1 MEKLLT
7 RSRRLVAQAATSFI
21 RNPGNKITWDWRL
34 TGILGARGTGKTTL
48 FLQQLAT
55 RFGNEEA
62 VYVTLDDIYFTDNRL
77 IDFIEAFR
85 STGGKYFFIDEV
97 HKYPTWAR
105 ELKNAYDYYPELFIF
120 FTGSSAIEILR
131 QDVDLSRRAVIYEL
145 PGLSFREYL
154 LMRHNLSWEPLAL
167 TDIVQ
172 QHTTLAL
179 NMTASFRPLQYFSDY
194 LKTGYY
200 PFFLENENYYHER
213 LERTIRLVIDTDL
226 SFIEGYDPKNAQKI
240 YQLLYILATNT
251 PFKPNVTKLSEK
263 IGISRA
269 TLVQYLHFLEK
280 TRLISSLTSVGKRI
294 STLQKPDKIYLN
306 NTNLAQALAPQQIDV
321 GSQRETFFL
330 NQVRVNHPVSL
341 PARGDFYVGNQMT
354 FEVGGKG
361 KNTRQIAEVAD
372 SYVVADDLEV
382 GYQNI
387 IPLWLFGF
395 LY

>member
-1 MEKLLT
+1 MEKLLI
-7 RSRRLVAQAATSFI
+7 RSRRLVTQVATSFI
-21 RNPGNKITWDWRL
+21 RNPGNKIAWDWRL

-55 RFGNEEA
+55 RFNPEEA

-85 STGGKYFFIDEV
+85 NVGGKYFFIDEV

-131 QDVDLSRRAVIYEL
+131 QDVDLSRRAVVYEL

-154 LMRHNLSWEPLAL
+154 LMRHDLVWEPLTL
-167 TDIVQ
+167 QDIVQ
-172 QHTTLAL
+172 DHTSLAL
-179 NMTASFRPLQYFSDY
+179 DATSSFRPLKYFKDY

-200 PFFLENENYYHER
+200 PFFLENEKYYHER

-226 SFIEGYDPKNAQKI
+226 NFIEGYDPKNAQKI

-280 TRLISSLTSVGKRI
+280 TRLINSLVSVGKSI

-306 NTNLAQALAPQQIDV
+306 NTNLAHALAPEQIDV

-330 NQVRVNHPVSL
+330 SQIKVNHPVSL
-341 PARGDFYVGNQMT
+341 PAHGDFYVDDQFT

-361 KNTRQIAEVAD
+361 KNRRQIAEITD

-382 GYQNI
+382 GHRNK

>member
-1 MEKLLT
+1 MEKLLI
-7 RSRRLVAQAATSFI
+7 RSRRLVTQVATSFI
-21 RNPGNKITWDWRL
+21 RNPGNKIAWDWRL

-55 RFGNEEA
+55 RFSPEEA
-62 VYVTLDDIYFTDNRL
+62 VYITLDDIYFTDNRL

-85 STGGKYFFIDEV
+85 NVGGKYFFIDEV

-131 QDVDLSRRAVIYEL
+131 QDVDLSRRAVVYEL

-154 LMRHNLSWEPLAL
+154 LMRHDLAWEPLTL
-167 TDIVQ
+167 QDVVQ
-172 QHTTLAL
+172 DHTSLAL
-179 NMTASFRPLQYFSDY
+179 DVTSSFRPLKYFKDY

-200 PFFLENENYYHER
+200 PFFLENEKYYHER

-226 SFIEGYDPKNAQKI
+226 NFIEGYDPKNARKI

-280 TRLISSLTSVGKRI
+280 TRLINSLVSVGKSI

-306 NTNLAQALAPQQIDV
+306 NTNLAHALAPEQIDV
-321 GSQRETFFL
+321 GAQRETFFL
-330 NQVRVNHPVSL
+330 SQIKVNHPVSL
-341 PARGDFYVGNQMT
+341 PAHGDFYVDDQFT

-361 KNTRQIAEVAD
+361 KNRRQIAEITD

-382 GYQNI
+382 GHRNK

>member
-1 MEKLLT
+1 MT
-7 RSRRLVAQAATSFI
+7 RSHRLVAQAATSFI

-55 RFGNEEA
+55 RFSSEEA
-62 VYVTLDDIYFTDNRL
+62 VYITLDDIYFTNNRL

-85 STGGKYFFIDEV
+85 NVGGKYFFIDEV

-131 QDVDLSRRAVIYEL
+131 QDVDLSRRAVVYEL

-167 TDIVQ
+167 EEITQ
-172 QHTTLAL
+172 EHAPLAL
-179 NMTASFRPLQYFSDY
+179 EMTTSFRPFQYFKDY
-194 LKTGYY
+194 LDIGYY
-200 PFFLENENYYHER
+200 PFFLENEKYYHER
-213 LERTIRLVIDTDL
+213 LEKTIRLVIDTDL
-226 SFIEGYDPKNAQKI
+226 NFIDGYDPKNAQKI
-240 YQLLYILATNT
+240 YQLLYILATNA

-280 TRLISSLTSVGKRI
+280 TRLINSLVSVGRSI

-306 NTNLAQALAPQQIDV
+306 NTNLAHALAPEQIDV

-330 NQVRVNHPVSL
+330 SQIKVDHPVSL
-341 PARGDFYVGNQMT
+341 PAHGDFYVDDQFT

-361 KNTRQIAEVAD
+361 KNRRRIAEVAD

-382 GYQNI
+382 GHRNK

>member
-1 MEKLLT
+1 M
-7 RSRRLVAQAATSFI
+7 
-21 RNPGNKITWDWRL
+21 
-34 TGILGARGTGKTTL
+34 GILGARGTGKTTL

-55 RFGNEEA
+55 RFNPEEA
-62 VYVTLDDIYFTDNRL
+62 VYITLDDIYFTDNRL

-85 STGGKYFFIDEV
+85 NAGGKYFFIDEV

-131 QDVDLSRRAVIYEL
+131 QDVDLSRRAVVYEL

-154 LMRHNLSWEPLAL
+154 LMRHDLVWEPLTL
-167 TDIVQ
+167 QDIVQ
-172 QHTTLAL
+172 DHTSLAL
-179 NMTASFRPLQYFSDY
+179 DVTSSFRPLKYFKDY

-200 PFFLENENYYHER
+200 PFFLENEKYYHER

-226 SFIEGYDPKNAQKI
+226 NFIEGYDPKNAQKI

-280 TRLISSLTSVGKRI
+280 TRLINSLVSVGKSI

-306 NTNLAQALAPQQIDV
+306 NTNLAHALAPEQIDV

-330 NQVRVNHPVSL
+330 GQIKVNHPVSL
-341 PARGDFYVGNQMT
+341 PAHGDFYVDDQFT

-361 KNTRQIAEVAD
+361 KNRRQIAEVAD

-382 GYQNI
+382 GYQNK

>member
-1 MEKLLT
+1 MEKLLV
-7 RSRRLVAQAATSFI
+7 RSQKLVAQVATSFI
-21 RNPGNKITWDWRL
+21 RNPGNKIAWDWRL

-55 RFGNEEA
+55 RFSPEEA

-85 STGGKYFFIDEV
+85 NIGGKYFFIDEV

-131 QDVDLSRRAVIYEL
+131 QDVDLSRRAVVYEL

-154 LMRHNLSWEPLAL
+154 LMRYDLSWEPINLK
-167 TDIVQ
+167 DIVQ
-172 QHTTLAL
+172 EHTTLAL
-179 NMTASFRPLQYFSDY
+179 DITSSFRPLQYFKDY
-194 LKTGYY
+194 LKMGHY
-200 PFFLENENYYHER
+200 PFFLENEKYYHER

-226 SFIEGYDPKNAQKI
+226 NFIEGYDPKNARKI
-240 YQLLYILATNT
+240 YQLLYILATNS

-280 TRLISSLTSVGKRI
+280 TRLINSLVSVGKSI

-306 NTNLAQALAPQQIDV
+306 NTNLAHALAPEQIDV

-330 NQVRVNHPVSL
+330 SQIKVNHPVSL
-341 PARGDFYVGNQMT
+341 PAQGDFYVDDQFT

-361 KNTRQIAEVAD
+361 KNRRQIAEVAD
-372 SYVVADDLEV
+372 SYLVADDLEV
-382 GYQNI
+382 GYQNK

>member
-1 MEKLLT
+1 MEKLLV
-7 RSRRLVAQAATSFI
+7 RSQKLVAQVATSFI
-21 RNPGNKITWDWRL
+21 RNPGNKIAWDWRL

-55 RFGNEEA
+55 RFNPEEA

-85 STGGKYFFIDEV
+85 NIGGKYFFVDEV

-131 QDVDLSRRAVIYEL
+131 QDVDLSRRAVVYEL

-154 LMRHNLSWEPLAL
+154 LMRHDLSWEPINLK
-167 TDIVQ
+167 DIVQ
-172 QHTTLAL
+172 EHTTLAL
-179 NMTASFRPLQYFSDY
+179 DITSSFRPLRYFKDY
-194 LKTGYY
+194 LKMGYY
-200 PFFLENENYYHER
+200 PFFLENEKYYHER

-226 SFIEGYDPKNAQKI
+226 NFIEGYDPKNAQKI

-280 TRLISSLTSVGKRI
+280 TRLINSLVSVGKSI

-306 NTNLAQALAPQQIDV
+306 NTNLAHALAPEQIDV

-330 NQVRVNHPVSL
+330 SQIKVNHPVSL
-341 PARGDFYVGNQMT
+341 PAHGDFYVDDQFT

-361 KNTRQIAEVAD
+361 KNRRQIAEVAD

-382 GYQNI
+382 GHRNK

>member
-7 RSRRLVAQAATSFI
+7 RSRRLVGQVDTSYI
-21 RNPGNKITWDWRL
+21 RNPGGKITWDWRL

-55 RFGNEEA
+55 HFSSKEA

-85 STGGKYFFIDEV
+85 SVGGRYFFVDEV

-131 QDVDLSRRAVIYEL
+131 QDVDLSRRAVVYEL
-145 PGLSFREYL
+145 PGLSLREYL
-154 LMRHNLSWEPLAL
+154 LMRHGLSCGPFTLKNIVQDHVALAL
-167 TDIVQ
+167 DIS
-172 QHTTLAL
+172 
-179 NMTASFRPLQYFSDY
+179 ASFRPLRYLKDY
-194 LKTGYY
+194 LKAGYY
-200 PFFLENENYYHER
+200 PFFLENEKYYHER

-226 SFIEGYDPKNAQKI
+226 NFIDGYDPKNAQKI
-240 YQLLYILATNT
+240 YQLLYILATNV

-280 TRLISSLTSVGKRI
+280 TRLINSLVSVGKSI

-306 NTNLAQALAPQQIDV
+306 NPNLAHALASEQINV

-330 NQVRVNHPVSL
+330 NQVKVNYQVSL
-341 PARGDFYVGNQMT
+341 PTRGDFYVDSQFT

-361 KNTRQIAEVAD
+361 KNTQQIAQVAD
-372 SYVVADDLEV
+372 SYVAADDLEV
-382 GYQNI
+382 GHQNK